1 MSVKS
6 KTTPNDMPKAM
17 QDLQSRYRQFVL
29 ESRKDHTF
37 AIIPTDFVKCLE
49 WDNNVKERFAGG
61 RLNDIAVQG
70 RSDSMAVISN
80 RRLDRWQFRG
90 AVFTAIHFKDCD
102 MRNINF
108 AYATFYGCI
117 FENCNLCESG
127 WTQAHLAYVK
137 FINCD
142 LTDSHIANAGRGQC
156 VSGVHVIGSVGMH
169 DRTIYSWKHGG
180 EVWIQIGCT
189 VYHLQG
195 ALEAID
201 AEYINR
207 KKEGS
212 LYKMAVRTAYKL
224 AAADKL
230 RVCER

>member
-1 MSVKS
+1 MSVKI
-6 KTTPNDMPKAM
+6 KTASNDMPKAM
-17 QDLQSRYRQFVL
+17 QDLELRYRQFVL
-29 ESRKDHTF
+29 QSPDDNTF
-37 AIIPTDFVKCLE
+37 EMTPNDFAQCLE
-49 WDNNVKERFAGG
+49 WDSKTSNRFAGG
-61 RLNDIAVQG
+61 RLNNIAVQNTLHPLT
-70 RSDSMAVISN
+70 MINN
-80 RRLDRWQFRG
+80 RKLIYWQFSG
-90 AVFTAIHFKDCD
+90 SVFSRIHFKDCD

-117 FENCNLCESG
+117 FENCNLFESA

-156 VSGVHVIGSVGMH
+156 VSGVHVVGSVGMH
-169 DRTIYSWKHGG
+169 ERTIYSWKHDG

-189 VYHLQG
+189 AYHLQG
-195 ALEAID
+195 ALAAID

-224 AAADKL
+224 AAADK
-230 RVCER
+230 